1 MAISRGT
8 IAIPA
13 RLSEGSGGDPRIAG
27 ANNLFDEVVKLI
39 SFRGFEPVI
48 LADPETNLSPFSGLI
63 LPGGGDV
70 DPARYGGTV
79 VDALYDVNSAQD
91 ELDFT
96 LTEQALGCDIP
107 ILGICRGAQV
117 INVALGGSL
126 FEDLPP
132 TSVEHCRVPGEGQD
146 MDFAWH
152 EVHVLEDTHL
162 ADESGSGPFT
172 IASGHHQGIH
182 VLGTGLK
189 ATATAE
195 DGLVEAFENATGSTV
210 GVQWHP
216 EAVGMEPTIRDAP
229 FRVFEAAIS
238 RRNVN
243 IHFERSGSAS

>member
-1 MAISRGT
+1 MNLSRGM
-8 IAIPA
+8 IAVPA

-27 ANNLFDEVVKLI
+27 ANRLFEEVVDLI
-39 SFRGFEPVI
+39 RLRGFEPVV
-48 LADPETNLSPFSGLI
+48 LTDPGSELSPYSGLV
-63 LPGGGDV
+63 LPGGGDI
-70 DPARYGGTV
+70 DPARYGGTATA
-79 VDALYDVNSAQD
+79 ALYDINSEQD
-91 ELDFT
+91 ELDFI
-96 LTEQALGCDIP
+96 LTEQAIRCDIP

-132 TSVEHCRVPGEGQD
+132 TSVEHSRVPHEGED
-146 MDFAWH
+146 MDFVWH
-152 EVHVLEDTHL
+152 DVHVLAGTHL
-162 ADESGSGPFT
+162 SKESGSGPFG

-182 VLGTGLK
+182 RLGSGLT

-216 EAVGMEPTIRDAP
+216 EAEGMKPAIRDAP

-243 IHFERSGSAS
+243 AGFEKSGSAS